1 MKDIEAAIKTTVNIE
16 KMFNKSVLVT
26 GVTGLVGSFL
36 VKVFMTLNDE
46 KGANIRIYALA
57 RNGQRA
63 KELFGDRGDIN
74 YVIQD
79 VNDPISVDGYVDFII
94 HAAGDGYPEAFRV
107 RPVETMTPAVIG
119 TINTLN
125 LACEKKVESYIY
137 ISSGEVYGNP
147 KSDGVPRREDE
158 FYSAGAMSSRS
169 CYPVAKQAA
178 ETLCVSYCSEYDV
191 PAKVARLSHVYG
203 ANTALGDNR
212 ASTQFIK
219 SAASGEDIVLHS
231 EGTQVRSYTYIADAA
246 AGILTILLNGQNGEA
261 YNVANRESVA
271 SIAEFAKKL
280 AEVAGVQCRF
290 EIPNET
296 QVKEKTPI
304 QYAVLDSG
312 KLEGLGFKGAFDI
325 EEGLKVTIDN
335 IRGNK

>member
-36 VKVFMTLNDE
+36 VKMFMTLNDE

-107 RPVETMTPAVIG
+107 RPVETMTIAVIG

-271 SIAEFAKKL
+271 SIAEFANKL
-280 AEVAGVQCRF
+280 AELANVQCKIKESE
-290 EIPNET
+290 EIDK
-296 QVKEKTPI
+296 KERTPI
-304 QYAVLDSG
+304 SYAVLDAKKLEKIGYSG
-312 KLEGLGFKGAFDI
+312 KYNLEQ
-325 EEGLKVTIDN
+325 GLKSCIQ
-335 IRGNK
+335 ISF